1 MDYSDDSCMDHFTA
15 GQVERMHA
23 SYDLYRGPGLGN
35 GDGSDEDDSAEDE
48 EPSASP
54 STSPSNAPIAATT
67 GTCDAAGAPCSG
79 GKKNNNCCSSKCKKD
94 KKTKLKTCK

>member
-1 MDYSDDSCMDHFTA
+1 MDHFTA

-23 SYDLYRGPGLGN
+23 TWDLFRDLGLDD
-35 GDGSDEDDSAEDE
+35 GDESDEEESAESE

-54 STSPSNAPIAATT
+54 SASPSNSPVAATI
-67 GTCDAAGAPCSG
+67 GTCDATGTPCTG
-79 GKKNNNCCSSKCKKD
+79 GKKNNCCSSKCKKD